1 MSIQPE
7 HKRFCGE
14 IGQTVL
20 LSPIS
25 VRRIPVQYC
34 HDREYFYIRHHAGGS
49 SMFDSLA
56 DRMKE
61 DDAKVTT
68 NKERIV
74 RYITVLLISAVVF
87 GGLYFGVSALQ

>member
-1 MSIQPE
+1 
-7 HKRFCGE
+7 
-14 IGQTVL
+14 
-20 LSPIS
+20 
-25 VRRIPVQYC
+25 
-34 HDREYFYIRHHAGGS
+34 
-49 SMFDSLA
+49 MFDSLA